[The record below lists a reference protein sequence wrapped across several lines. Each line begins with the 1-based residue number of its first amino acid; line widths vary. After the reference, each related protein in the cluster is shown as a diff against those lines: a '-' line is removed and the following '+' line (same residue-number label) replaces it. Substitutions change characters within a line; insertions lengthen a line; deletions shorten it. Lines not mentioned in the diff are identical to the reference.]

1 MPPEPVNGQGGAP
14 KALTSTHRHLH
25 CAATQE
31 GGDLSEL
38 DRLQL
43 DHFLDLLSEV
53 AIAVVRRKALFD
65 EKDKGG
71 KV

>member
-1 MPPEPVNGQGGAP
+1 MHPHV
-14 KALTSTHRHLH
+14 H
-25 CAATQE
+25 CAATPQ

-38 DRLQL
+38 DRLHL

-53 AIAVVRRKALFD
+53 AIAVVRRKALSG
-65 EKDKGG
+65 EKDEGG

>member
-1 MPPEPVNGQGGAP
+1 MALQPVNGQGDAP

-25 CAATQE
+25 CAATPE
-31 GGDLSEL
+31 GGELSEL

-53 AIAVVRRKALFD
+53 AMAVARRKVLPG
-65 EKDKGG
+65 EKDGG
-71 KV
+71 NET